1 MITEYVDFLLWR
13 RHVTLAASCWGRGR
27 GPHSRGVKPICCV
40 DKFQHIAEQN
50 VIGSARNACLCFYM
64 TVRVVGEE
72 NLPSQGRVEVFDR
85 GVWKAVCDSG
95 WDVRTA
101 ASVVCR
107 ELGFGKA
114 LTTSRK
120 ASTRLLCLYGVRCMG
135 NEDSIIECEWYNTYD
150 RFGSVASVECSKGK
164 IVDLSLYHHVFAFY
178 RSGNFYKNFFCV

>member
-1 MITEYVDFLLWR
+1 
-13 RHVTLAASCWGRGR
+13 
-27 GPHSRGVKPICCV
+27 
-40 DKFQHIAEQN
+40 
-50 VIGSARNACLCFYM
+50 M
-64 TVRVVGEE
+64 TVRVVGED

-95 WDVRTA
+95 WDIRTA

-178 RSGNFYKNFFCV
+178 RSGNFYNNFFLRLTLPLVFSISSPVGREINKPRASSSQSRQHLGLGLC